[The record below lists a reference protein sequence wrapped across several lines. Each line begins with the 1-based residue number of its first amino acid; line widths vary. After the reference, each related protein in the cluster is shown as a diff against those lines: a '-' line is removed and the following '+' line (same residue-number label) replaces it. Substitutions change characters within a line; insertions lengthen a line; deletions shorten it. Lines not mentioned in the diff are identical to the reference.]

1 MNSGK
6 PFKPKPLDEELYQ
19 ACAKGSFEEVQSLLD
34 QGANPTLP
42 HWEEAWC
49 DGLPEDYYCVH
60 EAACNPDLRV
70 FDLLVERG
78 ADPNVFDVY
87 DRQPLALAAANN
99 TLAMVRHL
107 VELGNNPD
115 NPDFDGGSVLTYA
128 ALNPDIQ
135 VVEFL
140 LEQGAQLDNCD
151 PYISELAQAI
161 RKGTPERVRFF
172 VEHGSSLDIVDELC
186 DNAPAENISALRE
199 AMREIQGTKGK

>member
-6 PFKPKPLDEELYQ
+6 PFKPKPLDDALFK
-19 ACAKGSFEEVQSLLD
+19 ACSKATLEEVQSLLD

-78 ADPNVFDVY
+78 ADPNIFDVY